1 VVIPLLVLLPLL
13 GLATAWVV
21 RSGLLPL
28 RRVAAEVKRRD
39 VQSLSPLSTT
49 QLPEEVAPLVFELN
63 RLLLRVDEAV
73 SAQRA
78 FIADAA
84 HELRSPLTAVRLQL
98 QLLDRAPD
106 EPARMQARTALG
118 AAIERAIHLIEQLL
132 TLARQEPADARG
144 AMEPVALEAIAADA
158 VADMHTLAITRDIDL
173 GLDAAGPAVVRG
185 NREALRI
192 LVRNLVDNA
201 VRYTPAGGRVRV
213 RISQDPGRAPQGA
226 WLEVIDN
233 GPGIP
238 ASERARV
245 FDRFYRRASAAQSGC
260 GLGLAIVKA
269 ITERHGAQITLQQ
282 APGGGLRVAL
292 AFQPP

>member
-1 VVIPLLVLLPLL
+1 
-13 GLATAWVV
+13 
-21 RSGLLPL
+21 
-28 RRVAAEVKRRD
+28 
-39 VQSLSPLSTT
+39 
-49 QLPEEVAPLVFELN
+49 LPEEIAPLVFELN

-106 EPARMQARTALG
+106 EPARLQARTALG

-144 AMEPVALEAIAADA
+144 ALEPVALEAVAADA
-158 VADMHTLAITRDIDL
+158 VTDMHALAITREIEL
-173 GLDAAGPAVVRG
+173 ALDAAGPAVVRG

-213 RISQDPGRAPQGA
+213 RVSQDAGSAPQGA
-226 WLEVIDN
+226 LLEVIDN

-245 FDRFYRRASAAQSGC
+245 FDRFYRRAGAAQGGC
-260 GLGLAIVKA
+260 GLGLAIVMA
-269 ITERHGAQITLQQ
+269 ITERHDAQIALTE
-282 APGGGLRVAL
+282 ASGGGLRVAV
-292 AFQPP
+292 AFS